1 MIHWV
6 WLKQGTPL
14 GGLMFNINIIAEPG
28 IQKDFPQES
37 LSFIKEKKDIDR
49 LSSVYSSSDS
59 KNMKWPIYFVYAWS
73 ILVITIFLILG
84 MDLNANKFSP
94 NFVLNQVIDLIIES
108 EYMKELH
115 LSEAQFSSDNVKVT
129 MSSDRLQSLQNFT
142 LGFRKEDGI
151 PYELFQ
157 KNNFSYVS
165 LNFPWMTFRESGSL
179 KQLHQLATKTVF
191 SNKIIINETGKDFEL
206 RGRSSDIISYLL
218 QMAESGAIQH
228 FTFSVY
234 HLDSGQFYLKITTDR
249 T

>member
-49 LSSVYSSSDS
+49 LSSVYNSSDS
-59 KNMKWPIYFVYAWS
+59 KKMKWPIYFVYAWS

-84 MDLNANKFSP
+84 MNFNANKFSP

-129 MSSDRLQSLQNFT
+129 ISSDQLQPLQNFT
-142 LGFRKEDGI
+142 LGFRREDKI

-157 KNNFSYVS
+157 K
-165 LNFPWMTFRESGSL
+165 
-179 KQLHQLATKTVF
+179 KT
-191 SNKIIINETGKDFEL
+191 L
-206 RGRSSDIISYLL
+206 Y
-218 QMAESGAIQH
+218 
-228 FTFSVY
+228 
-234 HLDSGQFYLKITTDR
+234 
-249 T
+249 

>member
-49 LSSVYSSSDS
+49 LSSVYNSSDS
-59 KNMKWPIYFVYAWS
+59 KKMKWPIYFVYAWS

-84 MDLNANKFSP
+84 MNFNANKFSP

-108 EYMKELH
+108 EYMKELN
-115 LSEAQFSSDNVKVT
+115 LLEAQFSSDNVKVT
-129 MSSDRLQSLQNFT
+129 MSSDRLQPLQDFT
-142 LGFRKEDGI
+142 LRFRREDEI

-157 KNNFSYVS
+157 KNKFNYVS
-165 LNFPWMTFRESGSL
+165 LNFPWMTYRQDGSL

-191 SNKIIINETGKDFEL
+191 SNKIIINETGKSFEL

-218 QMAESGAIQH
+218 QMAESGAIQN
-228 FTFSVY
+228 FIFSVY
-234 HLDSGQFYLKITTDR
+234 HLDSGQFYLKITTDQV
-249 T
+249 